1 MEEWHFG
8 NFHFKIESL
17 CYGRSSFLLKLF
29 TDFGSC
35 IYSFVKIPL
44 LIYKKRFSTWSVH
57 VLLLEN
63 IRFSS
68 SWVFK
73 SFWFMMYIKKI
84 GKLRTVGPIY
94 VYDGAYL

>member
-8 NFHFKIESL
+8 NFHLKIESL

-44 LIYKKRFSTWSVH
+44 LIYKKNGF
-57 VLLLEN
+57 LLE
-63 IRFSS
+63 
-68 SWVFK
+68 VYM
-73 SFWFMMYIKKI
+73 FWYWK
-84 GKLRTVGPIY
+84 IY
-94 VYDGAYL
+94 VFPLEPSVEYLNHFDLCCI